1 VVELVKGLE
10 ASVLLEENIAPDPP
24 RKDLS
29 ELVSHMG
36 AGRDGEDV
44 IEFFKGALLGL
55 GDPEEDHNQ
64 SDNV

>member
-1 VVELVKGLE
+1 VIELVKGLK
-10 ASVLLEENIAPDPP
+10 ASVLLKENITLDPP

-29 ELVSHMG
+29 ELVPHVG
-36 AGRDGEDV
+36 AGRDSEYV
-44 IEFFKGALLGL
+44 IEFFKGSLLGL